1 MEKLFKAY
9 KLNME
14 LLLFALMRLFSPV
27 ILNEAETDHSFTA
40 ITISNFKIS
49 IMPNQGQNNSLVC

>member
-14 LLLFALMRLFSPV
+14 LLLFALMRLFSSV
-27 ILNEAETDHSFTA
+27 ILNEAETNHYFAAAT
-40 ITISNFKIS
+40 SNFKMS